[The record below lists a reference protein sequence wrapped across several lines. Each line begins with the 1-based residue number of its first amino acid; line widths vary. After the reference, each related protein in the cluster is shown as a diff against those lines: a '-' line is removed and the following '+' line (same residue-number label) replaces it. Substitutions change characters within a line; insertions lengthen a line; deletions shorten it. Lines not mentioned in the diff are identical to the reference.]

1 MARTVKNNCEY
12 FPHLTTMRNH
22 KKVKALRNK
31 FGQVSGYAFWSM
43 FVEYL
48 TEQDGN
54 EIENSEMEFEMF
66 AGELGVSVTEI
77 RDMIDYCLKIELL
90 FLSDENFI
98 YSESLNENLQPV
110 YDKRKRAKESS
121 KTRKRRENGNFCDSN
136 TTGVD
141 ETVTETPQSKVE
153 YSKEEKRRE
162 EGEKEKPTKK
172 NPIVINLEPFRDKM
186 LIPISECETEMIKD
200 EITLN
205 NNAMKYHLNP
215 DLIEVREWLVEFF
228 STQRS
233 EGVTEVTLKDSRSYF
248 SRWLNKQLINKKT
261 DGQKVSNVGEK
272 PNIIANRIA
281 SNIERLAAEDSAR
294 QREPG
299 QLRAVCS

>member
-1 MARTVKNNCEY
+1 
-12 FPHLTTMRNH
+12 
-22 KKVKALRNK
+22 
-31 FGQVSGYAFWSM
+31 
-43 FVEYL
+43 
-48 TEQDGN
+48 
-54 EIENSEMEFEMF
+54 
-66 AGELGVSVTEI
+66 
-77 RDMIDYCLKIELL
+77 
-90 FLSDENFI
+90 
-98 YSESLNENLQPV
+98 
-110 YDKRKRAKESS
+110 
-121 KTRKRRENGNFCDSN
+121 
-136 TTGVD
+136 
-141 ETVTETPQSKVE
+141 
-153 YSKEEKRRE
+153 
-162 EGEKEKPTKK
+162 
-172 NPIVINLEPFRDKM
+172 M